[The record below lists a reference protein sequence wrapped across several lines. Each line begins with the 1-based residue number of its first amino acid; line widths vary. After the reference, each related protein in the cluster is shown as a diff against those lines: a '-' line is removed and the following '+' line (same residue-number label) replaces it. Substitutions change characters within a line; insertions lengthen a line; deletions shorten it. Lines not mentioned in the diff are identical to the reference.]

1 MGWFNQ
7 PAASPPPAQPK
18 YSLEKVEDLLTRFG
32 PLRLQVANPQVKVLI
47 SQITWETIPYLKGSG
62 DTPPSSAEIADSM
75 SSLDMLIQTVE
86 AYIHIQNNPQTYAAS
101 GNPAELLSNGRQA
114 LEAHRQKLFAHA
126 KSQTGSLSAYRALTD
141 YLTSNTQP
149 TT

>member
-7 PAASPPPAQPK
+7 PATPLPPAQSK
-18 YSLEKVEDLLTRFG
+18 YTLEKVEALLTRFG
-32 PLRLQVANPQVKVLI
+32 PLRLQVADPQVKVVI
-47 SQITWETIPYLKGSG
+47 SQITWETLPFLQASSGSA
-62 DTPPSSAEIADSM
+62 PSSAEIAEIM

-86 AYIHIQNNPQTYAAS
+86 GYIDIQNNPDAYMAS
-101 GNPAELLSNGRQA
+101 GNPTELLANGRHA
-114 LEAHRQKLFAHA
+114 LEAYRQKLSASA

-141 YLTSNTQP
+141 YLTSNTQS

>member
-1 MGWFNQ
+1 VGWFTQ

-32 PLRLQVANPQVKVLI
+32 PLRLQVASPQVKVLI
-47 SQITWETIPYLKGSG
+47 SQITWETLPYLKGSG
-62 DTPPSSAEIADSM
+62 DSPPNSAEIADIM

-86 AYIHIQNNPQTYAAS
+86 GYIHIQNNPQTYAAS

-114 LEAHRQKLFAHA
+114 LEAYRQKLSASA

-141 YLTSNTQP
+141 YLTSNSQ
-149 TT
+149 TTT